1 MKKKRKD
8 RHFIKKPT
16 YPGGPKALKIFIS
29 THLKYPEE
37 AREKNIKGTVTLRY
51 TIDQHGRVVDA
62 KIISGLGH
70 GCDEEAIRVVKML
83 RFDVPKNPLR
93 VLFQKT
99 IHIHFHPQRPASV
112 TTSIRYQITPS
123 GIPEGTPG
131 TKDTEGENGYTYTIE
146 W

>member
-16 YPGGPKALKIFIS
+16 YPGGPKALKAFVS
-29 THLKYPEE
+29 AHLKYPEK
-37 AREKNIKGTVTLRY
+37 ARQKNVEGTVTLRY
-51 TIDQHGRVVDA
+51 TIDHRGKVVDVQVIA
-62 KIISGLGH
+62 GLGH

-93 VLFQKT
+93 VLFHKT
-99 IHIHFHPQRPASV
+99 IHIHFHPQQPASI
-112 TTSIRYQITPS
+112 TTSIQYQISPAPDSTDS
-123 GIPEGTPG
+123 SESDDPES
-131 TKDTEGENGYTYTIE
+131 EGGYTYTIR